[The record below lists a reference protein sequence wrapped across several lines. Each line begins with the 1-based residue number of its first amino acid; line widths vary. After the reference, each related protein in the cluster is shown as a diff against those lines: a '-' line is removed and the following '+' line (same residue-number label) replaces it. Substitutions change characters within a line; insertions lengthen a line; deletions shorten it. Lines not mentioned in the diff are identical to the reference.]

1 MAAGLI
7 KRTRNAL
14 RAAVRSFNGFDAAGG
29 SGRWPRSAALWAQ
42 NAQSLAARKVMNP
55 RIAYLA
61 NNSPHGAAFVESW
74 VTALCGDGPSIR
86 ANHPDADVRQRLQ
99 DEFAEWSL
107 HASSEGDGVDLAG
120 MLETQTRTIVQ
131 SGESVTRFEIDD
143 GAQLRLNLLN
153 PDQLDSSRT
162 VPSMGTTGTA
172 PLITSGV
179 EFDERGRRAAYW
191 LLPDAP
197 DAPWAS
203 VGEPQR
209 VDAADV
215 AHCFVRKFPG
225 QVRGLSW
232 LAPVAT
238 RLVELDQLEDAAL
251 VKAKV
256 SALMTFFLSDS
267 DGILNAFDGVT
278 SGTAFDPA
286 TIQIEPGFINA
297 LPPGVDVKSPPI
309 TDMVALAEVL
319 RHFLHSIAAGGGLTY
334 ERISSDMSQVNY
346 SSARLADAQFQ
357 RKVKALQSNLLV
369 AQFLLPIWRRW
380 VMLEILSG
388 RAPYASD
395 FNANPL
401 AYLNAKFLF
410 SGMPAIDPLKEAK
423 ADALDLAS
431 RTKSRAEIVA
441 TNGRDIDDVDQEIED
456 DPLYISDA
464 AQAQAL
470 LTQPEEVSSNA

>member
-1 MAAGLI
+1 MASIL

-29 SGRWPRSAALWAQ
+29 SGRWPRSAALHAQ
-42 NAQSLAARKVMNP
+42 NAQSLAARAVLNP
-55 RIAYLA
+55 RVAYLA

-74 VTALCGDGPSIR
+74 VNALCGDGPSIR
-86 ANHPDADVRQRLQ
+86 ASHPDADVRQRLQ
-99 DEFAEWSL
+99 DEFAEWCL
-107 HASSEGDGVDLAG
+107 HCSSEGDGIDLAN
-120 MLETQTRTIVQ
+120 MLETMCRSVVQ
-131 SGESVTRFEIDD
+131 SGESVTRFEIND

-162 VPSMGTTGTA
+162 VPSMGMTGTA
-172 PLITSGV
+172 PNIVSGV
-179 EFDERGRRAAYW
+179 EFDERGRRVAYW

-203 VGEPQR
+203 VAMSQR
-209 VDAADV
+209 VDSADV

-232 LAPVAT
+232 LTPIAT

-251 VKAKV
+251 VRAKT
-256 SALMTFFLSDS
+256 AAMMMFFLTDS
-267 DGILNAFDGVT
+267 DGITGAFD
-278 SGTAFDPA
+278 SIAAGTAFDPA
-286 TIQIEPGFINA
+286 TLDISPGMVNA
-297 LPPGVDVKSPPI
+297 LPPGVGITSPPI
-309 TDMVALAEVL
+309 TDMTTLAEAL

-346 SSARLADAQFQ
+346 SSARLAEAQFQ

-388 RAPYASD
+388 RLYAPD

-410 SGMPAIDPLKEAK
+410 SGMPNIDPLKQSK

-441 TNGRDIDDVDQEIED
+441 ANGRDIDDVDQEIED
-456 DPLYISDA
+456 DPLYVSDA